1 MISGNGG
8 SIRRKEVGVDG
19 TATSA
24 EVDLKLVRAVILVL
38 IGGAALWI
46 EYGHRT
52 VTDAPTSTELD
63 ALAAARACPDSENMP
78 YTATCLAF
86 LNGSAASE
94 MRWRANARER
104 VPAEQPSVARTT
116 ESSPGAP
123 RSACGDTDAV
133 PYTLN
138 CIAFM
143 SGWFWRPNA
152 P

>member
-8 SIRRKEVGVDG
+8 SIRRKEVG
-19 TATSA
+19 TATNA
-24 EVDLKLVRAVILVL
+24 EVDLKFVRAMIMVL
-38 IGGAALWI
+38 LGGAALWI

-52 VTDAPTSTELD
+52 ATDAPTSTELD

-86 LNGSAASE
+86 LNGSAAPE
-94 MRWRANARER
+94 RRANAPER
-104 VPAEQPSVARTT
+104 GAVEQRSATRAL
-116 ESSPGAP
+116 ESSPVAP

>member
-1 MISGNGG
+1 MTLGNGG
-8 SIRRKEVGVDG
+8 SIRKKVG
-19 TATSA
+19 TTTNA
-24 EVDLKLVRAVILVL
+24 EVDLKFVRAMIVVL
-38 IGGAALWI
+38 LGGAALWI

-52 VTDAPTSTELD
+52 ATDARTSTELD

-86 LNGSAASE
+86 LNGSAAPE
-94 MRWRANARER
+94 RRANAPER
-104 VPAEQPSVARTT
+104 GVVEQPSATKAL
-116 ESSPGAP
+116 ESSP
-123 RSACGDTDAV
+123 CGDTDAV
-133 PYTLN
+133 PYTPN

>member
-1 MISGNGG
+1 
-8 SIRRKEVGVDG
+8 
-19 TATSA
+19 
-24 EVDLKLVRAVILVL
+24 
-38 IGGAALWI
+38 
-46 EYGHRT
+46 
-52 VTDAPTSTELD
+52 LD

-86 LNGSAASE
+86 LNGSAAPE
-94 MRWRANARER
+94 RRANAPER
-104 VPAEQPSVARTT
+104 GAVEQRSATRAL
-116 ESSPGAP
+116 ESSPVAP

>member
-1 MISGNGG
+1 
-8 SIRRKEVGVDG
+8 
-19 TATSA
+19 
-24 EVDLKLVRAVILVL
+24 LKFVRAMIMVL
-38 IGGAALWI
+38 LGGAALWI

-52 VTDAPTSTELD
+52 TTDAPTSAELD
-63 ALAAARACPDSENMP
+63 ALAAARACPGSENMP

-86 LNGSAASE
+86 LDGRAAPE
-94 MRWRANARER
+94 RRANAPER
-104 VPAEQPSVARTT
+104 GAAKQRSATRAL
-116 ESSPGAP
+116 ESNPVAP

-143 SGWFWRPNA
+143 SGWFWRPNE

>member
-1 MISGNGG
+1 MIM
-8 SIRRKEVGVDG
+8 
-19 TATSA
+19 
-24 EVDLKLVRAVILVL
+24 VL
-38 IGGAALWI
+38 LGGAALWI

-52 VTDAPTSTELD
+52 VTDAPTSTQLD

-86 LNGSAASE
+86 LNGSAALE
-94 MRWRANARER
+94 RRANAPER
-104 VPAEQPSVARTT
+104 GAVEQRSATRALELSPVA
-116 ESSPGAP
+116 S
-123 RSACGDTDAV
+123 RSACADTDAV
-133 PYTLN
+133 PYILN

>member
-1 MISGNGG
+1 
-8 SIRRKEVGVDG
+8 
-19 TATSA
+19 
-24 EVDLKLVRAVILVL
+24 LKLVRAVTLVL

-86 LNGSAASE
+86 LSGSAASE
-94 MRWRANARER
+94 GRANAPER
-104 VPAEQPSVARTT
+104 VPAEQPSATRAL
-116 ESSPGAP
+116 ESSPVAP
-123 RSACGDTDAV
+123 RAACGDTDAV

-143 SGWFWRPNA
+143 TGWFWRPNA

>member
-1 MISGNGG
+1 MVVPPVGKALGG
-8 SIRRKEVGVDG
+8 
-19 TATSA
+19 ATNA
-24 EVDLKLVRAVILVL
+24 EVELKFVRAVIMVL
-38 IGGAALWI
+38 IGAAALWI

-86 LNGSAASE
+86 LNGSAVS
-94 MRWRANARER
+94 WTRANAPEMVSAER
-104 VPAEQPSVARTT
+104 SSEARSM
-116 ESSPGAP
+116 ESSRGAS

-133 PYTLN
+133 PYTMN
-138 CIAFM
+138 CITFM

>member
-1 MISGNGG
+1 MILGNGG
-8 SIRRKEVGVDG
+8 SIRKEVG
-19 TATSA
+19 TTTNA
-24 EVDLKLVRAVILVL
+24 EVDLKFVRAMIVILL
-38 IGGAALWI
+38 GGAALWI

-52 VTDAPTSTELD
+52 ATDAPTSTELD

-86 LNGSAASE
+86 LNGSAAPE
-94 MRWRANARER
+94 RRANAPER
-104 VPAEQPSVARTT
+104 GAVEQISAIRAL
-116 ESSPGAP
+116 ESSPVAP

-143 SGWFWRPNA
+143 SGWFWRPNG

>member
-1 MISGNGG
+1 MVVPSVRN
-8 SIRRKEVGVDG
+8 EVG
-19 TATSA
+19 TATNA
-24 EVDLKLVRAVILVL
+24 EVDLKVVRAMIMVL
-38 IGGAALWI
+38 LGGAALWV

-52 VTDAPTSTELD
+52 ATDARTSTESD

-78 YTATCLAF
+78 YTASCLAF
-86 LNGSAASE
+86 LNGSAAPE
-94 MRWRANARER
+94 RRANAPER
-104 VPAEQPSVARTT
+104 GAAEQPSATKAL
-116 ESSPGAP
+116 ESSPVAP

-133 PYTLN
+133 PYTPN

>member
-1 MISGNGG
+1 MILGNGG
-8 SIRRKEVGVDG
+8 SIRKEVG
-19 TATSA
+19 TTTNA
-24 EVDLKLVRAVILVL
+24 EVDLKFVRAMIMVL
-38 IGGAALWI
+38 LGGAALWI

-52 VTDAPTSTELD
+52 ATDAPTSTQLD

-78 YTATCLAF
+78 YTATCLTF
-86 LNGSAASE
+86 LNGSAAPE
-94 MRWRANARER
+94 RRANAPER
-104 VPAEQPSVARTT
+104 GAVEQRSATRAL
-116 ESSPGAP
+116 ESSPVAP
-123 RSACGDTDAV
+123 RSACADTDAV